1 MKVRMDAKSFLAAI
15 EAARGFTDQR
25 ATTNALRCVRVDAAE
40 DGGVLVCGNSIE
52 CAARFAI
59 QAEVAPNGSG
69 AACFL
74 PGEVATML
82 KGGDG
87 TALLDAGDQSAT
99 LGLGLASLKIETMP
113 VADFAPILDQP
124 DGSAFCTVDA
134 GALARALAATMPVAG
149 GVFDRPSSLQAV
161 HLEIPAIAGQQVKLV
176 ATDGR
181 RLHVA
186 RVDAADVSVP
196 RDAEGPAVS
205 SDLPIGAARKL
216 ARLLAKR
223 GDAKVR
229 ISAHAKCFRAGVVGS
244 FQFYAKANASPFPAW
259 RLSIPNGDLESDG
272 VFAVPSRAIL
282 AALARFAGMGFDNV
296 RLEFTERGIDLSSST
311 RRKEDAPI
319 VSLRQVVP
327 AAGAE
332 AMGEPIV
339 FAPALLADAI
349 AACGATDVIF
359 CRREGC
365 LVPLRAPSFGGAV
378 TAYVM
383 ALHE

>member
-1 MKVRMDAKSFLAAI
+1 MKVRMDAKSLLAAI
-15 EAARGFTDQR
+15 KSARAFTDQR
-25 ATTNALRCVRVDAAE
+25 ATTNALRCVRVDAAK

-59 QAEVAPNGSG
+59 RAEVAPNGSG

-87 TALLDAGDQSAT
+87 MALLDAGDQSAT

-124 DGSAFCTVDA
+124 DGSAFCTVEA
-134 GALARALAATMPVAG
+134 GALARALAATIPVAG
-149 GVFDRPSSLQAV
+149 GVLDRVALQAV
-161 HLEIPAIAGQQVKLV
+161 HFEIPAIEGRRVNLV

-196 RDAEGPAVS
+196 KDAEGPAVS
-205 SDLPIGAARKL
+205 SDLPIGPARKL
-216 ARLLAKR
+216 AKLLAKR

-229 ISAHAKCFRAGVVGS
+229 IAAHAKRFHAGVVGS
-244 FQFYAKANASPFPAW
+244 FQFYAKANATPFPAW
-259 RLSIPNGDLESDG
+259 RLSIPDGDLESDG

-282 AALARFAGMGFDNV
+282 AALARFAGMGFGDV
-296 RLEFTERGIDLSSST
+296 RLDFTARGIDLSSST
-311 RRKEDAPI
+311 RRKEDAPV

-332 AMGEPIV
+332 AMGEPIM
-339 FAPALLADAI
+339 FNPALLADAI

-359 CRREGC
+359 CRREGYI
-365 LVPLRAPSFGGAV
+365 VPLRAPSFGGAV